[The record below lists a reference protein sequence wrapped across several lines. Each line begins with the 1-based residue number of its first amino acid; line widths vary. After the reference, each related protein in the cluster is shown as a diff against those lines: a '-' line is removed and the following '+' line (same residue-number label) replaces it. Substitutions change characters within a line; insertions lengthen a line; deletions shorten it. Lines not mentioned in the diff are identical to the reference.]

1 MRWILFSY
9 RTQTDGHYKYVRSE
23 YGWICW
29 VIIWCCSHFYYSYSV
44 FLLGLTN
51 NNVERFFAS
60 PADGRFNCH
69 PLLVYE
75 SSYGSI
81 LVSSHNWRNLVSE
94 PDQGKQGNTETGQS
108 SRLLSSV
115 RFYWNYSTQWSQ
127 FNTLIGFP
135 PRYLCIMCKLWYSYQ
150 DQGTSHCLWITA

>member
-1 MRWILFSY
+1 MRRILFLY
-9 RTQTDGHYKYVRSE
+9 RTDRWTLSMWEVNTAG
-23 YGWICW
+23 CW
-29 VIIWCCSHFYYSYSV
+29 VIIWCCSHFYYSHSV

-51 NNVERFFAS
+51 NSQRFFA
-60 PADGRFNCH
+60 ADGRFNCH

-94 PDQGKQGNTETGQS
+94 PDQGKQGKTETGHS
-108 SRLLSSV
+108 SGLLSSV